1 MIRAVLLLVLLA
13 GLGYA
18 QTGEPLN
25 VSLEAYIVTV
35 ITKDDGTKEEQFS
48 KATTARPGQ
57 TVEYRVIVVNT
68 SSETLPGT
76 NAYITGPVPAST
88 DYLAESATA
97 TSDKAL
103 LEFSADGGQSF
114 AETPMITKK
123 NEQGEEVLVEAQ
135 PEEYTDARWQLLQAV
150 APQETLTFSYRV
162 TVR

>member
-1 MIRAVLLLVLLA
+1 MTRAVFLFLLLGCLV
-13 GLGYA
+13 GA

-35 ITKDDGTKEEQFS
+35 ITKDDGSKEEQFS
-48 KATTARPGQ
+48 AASTARPGQ
-57 TVEYRVIVVNT
+57 IVEYRVVVVNT
-68 SSETLPGT
+68 SNDTLPGS

-88 DYLAESATA
+88 DYLPETA
-97 TSDKAL
+97 TVSEKAT

-114 AETPMITKK
+114 ADKPMVMKK
-123 NEQGEEVLVEAQ
+123 NEQGEEELVEAK
-135 PEEYTDARWQLLQAV
+135 PEEYTDARWQLLQAL